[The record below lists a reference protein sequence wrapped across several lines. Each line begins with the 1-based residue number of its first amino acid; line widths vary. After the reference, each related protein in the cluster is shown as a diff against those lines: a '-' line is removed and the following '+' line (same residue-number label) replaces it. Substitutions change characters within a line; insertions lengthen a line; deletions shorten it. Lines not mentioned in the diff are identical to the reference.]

1 MEKTSFVKTYAFIDA
16 SNLFY
21 GGKKSLGWS
30 VDFEKL
36 FKYLMDRFEV
46 SNIYYFGGIEIH
58 QFPFDYLNNETVPLK
73 ELEKYLVDYIEKN
86 KKSLTGAMLT
96 LLDRHLKQV
105 RFYRKLERFG
115 FQLILKPVKI
125 YTDEEGNQ
133 KRKANCDVDM
143 AFYMMREK
151 NKFERVIILSGDGD
165 FLPVLKY
172 LREVA
177 KKEVLVLA
185 RGPRTAREIKKFAG
199 DKFINLVSINMRE
212 KLERVV
218 L

>member
-1 MEKTSFVKTYAFIDA
+1 MEKTSSVKTYAFIDA

-30 VDFEKL
+30 VDFERL
-36 FKYLMDRFEV
+36 FRYLQDRFEV

-73 ELEKYLVDYIEKN
+73 ELEKHLVDYIEKN
-86 KKSLTGAMLT
+86 KISLTGAMLV

-143 AFYMMREK
+143 AFFMMREK
-151 NKFERVIILSGDGD
+151 NEFERVIILSGDGD

-172 LREVA
+172 LREVL
-177 KKEVLVLA
+177 KREVIVLA
-185 RGPRTAREIKKFAG
+185 RGTRTAREIKRFAG
-199 DKFINLVSINMRE
+199 ERFMDLTNNNLRE
-212 KLERVV
+212 KIERID